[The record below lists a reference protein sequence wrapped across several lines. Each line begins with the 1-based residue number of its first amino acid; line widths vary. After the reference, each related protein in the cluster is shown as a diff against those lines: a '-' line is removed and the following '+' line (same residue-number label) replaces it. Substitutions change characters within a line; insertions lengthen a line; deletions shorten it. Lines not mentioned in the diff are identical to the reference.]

1 MGTLTKTL
9 IILGITTALFIS
21 VCFVFVWH
29 EKTIPDAL
37 ISGYFGALGAEG
49 GIMGAIK
56 IGKEIVKLKKGIV
69 SDE

>member
-1 MGTLTKTL
+1 MT
-9 IILGITTALFIS
+9 

-29 EKTIPDAL
+29 EKAIPDAL

-56 IGKEIVKLKKGIV
+56 IGNEIIKLKKGVV